1 MFQEYEYKG
10 HRVQTPEVQ
19 LRRAKKLLA
28 DGGAGRTYDWEAK
41 SSQLAEYLDFL
52 QQNYNG
58 EGWGDLLQEVIGM
71 LQAHRIHENY
81 TGALSTSGLGS
92 SGPAIPKKST
102 RLPPVSGASTT
113 KRPGGYKHPRPSDN
127 KARRLSAQD
136 HDSGSPDNRDPMAYT
151 KGCAFFRN
159 QGVYRDIGED
169 AAHLDLV
176 NAVEPGKEWPEWM
189 DVDARGRA
197 ATELVRQGLVREAY
211 NNQTTL
217 WPRRSGVSDSGG
229 DGNGTVMPSRG
240 REDVWAF
247 GHPSVRPKAKRF
259 FDMKRWPVI
268 REIEEETRE
277 SGPEQQEGAIVESVE
292 ELLENEGEGEG
303 EGESEREVVRSFADD
318 GRCQEFWVRGD
329 SFLLGNTPRHQKA
342 IINRLRR
349 SEFMSLARG

>member
-1 MFQEYEYKG
+1 MSREYKG
-10 HRVQTPEVQ
+10 HRVQTPEIQ
-19 LRRAKKLLA
+19 LHRAKKFLA

-81 TGALSTSGLGS
+81 TGALSTPGLGS

-102 RLPPVSGASTT
+102 RLPPVFGASTT
-113 KRPGGYKHPRPSDN
+113 KRPGGHKPPRPYGN
-127 KARRLSAQD
+127 KARRLSTQD

-151 KGCAFFRN
+151 KGCAFFRD

-169 AAHLDLV
+169 SAHLGLV

-189 DVDARGRA
+189 DVATRGRA
-197 ATELVRQGLVREAY
+197 ATELVRQGLIREAY
-211 NNQTTL
+211 DNKTTL
-217 WPRRSGVSDSGG
+217 RPRRSGVSDSDGNG
-229 DGNGTVMPSRG
+229 NGNGNGTVIPSRG
-240 REDVWAF
+240 RENVWAF

-259 FDMKRWPVI
+259 FDMNRWPVI
-268 REIEEETRE
+268 RKVEEGTRG
-277 SGPEQQEGAIVESVE
+277 SSPERQEKAIAESVE
-292 ELLENEGEGEG
+292 EVLESEGEGEG
-303 EGESEREVVRSFADD
+303 EKEVVRSFADD

-349 SEFMSLARG
+349 SEFVSLARG